1 VVPGANQALLSIAGF
16 DAANRRYRYRV
27 NPNYGQTVKQ
37 GDPYQI
43 QLGLRY
49 GL

>member
-1 VVPGANQALLSIAGF
+1 
-16 DAANRRYRYRV
+16 V